1 MAVFVP
7 PKNAACSPAEY
18 RIWAVLDPKMSWGV
32 LQYLIRY
39 MISFLGKEKERKGK
53 QNLFIPG
60 NMYQYVMW
68 LISLSVEDDAEALQK
83 AESFVPNIELQKA
96 AGSAE
101 SITEKPAETS
111 PSVVFENIQGCSPKC
126 LRMLLENISGLAVDD
141 DFTVEVIPEI
151 NAAVATF
158 IKSIGKTE

>member
-1 MAVFVP
+1 
-7 PKNAACSPAEY
+7 
-18 RIWAVLDPKMSWGV
+18 
-32 LQYLIRY
+32 
-39 MISFLGKEKERKGK
+39 MISLLVKGKERKGK

-60 NMYQYVMW
+60 NVYQYVMQ

-83 AESFVPNIELQKA
+83 AESFVRNSELQEE

-101 SITEKPAETS
+101 NTTEKSTETS
-111 PSVVFENIQGCSPKC
+111 PSVVFENIQGCTPKC
-126 LRMLLENISGLAVDD
+126 LCMLLENISGLAVDE

-158 IKSIGKTE
+158 IKSIGKTG